1 MVSNICVHASQ
12 DAKQPIAIIIPHEVH
27 LRHFLVDKNLS
38 GITHNTHLP
47 ELCNDKRV
55 QELVMKECNALGKK
69 NGFKTMELLEAVI
82 LDPEEWT
89 PENGMTTAAQ
99 KIQRKKIAGHFRK
112 EIDVRRLSFSA
123 HILFMKCADFLS
135 FPGNLQ
141 ESVSSWA
148 VPPRSFLRLATIYL
162 TSFISS
168 PLL

>member
-1 MVSNICVHASQ
+1 
-12 DAKQPIAIIIPHEVH
+12 
-27 LRHFLVDKNLS
+27 
-38 GITHNTHLP
+38 
-47 ELCNDKRV
+47 
-55 QELVMKECNALGKK
+55 MKECNALGKK

-141 ESVSSWA
+141 ESVSLGQFRQGVFFGWQQYTLPLS
-148 VPPRSFLRLATIYL
+148 YL
-162 TSFISS
+162 LHCCNTLNVDFIRWIFCT
-168 PLL
+168 L